1 MLVKIH
7 FLSNLI
13 NYIINYKINCIK
25 IHITNE
31 KTFNKTDS
39 NHTSQQPVGPS
50 TKVENYAVN
59 SKLHMKTKQKTIHMP
74 KRIILT
80 FTFFFLIFCRFS
92 K

>member
-13 NYIINYKINCIK
+13 NYIINYKINYIK
-25 IHITNE
+25 IHIKNA
-31 KTFNKTDS
+31 KTFHKTDS

-59 SKLHMKTKQKTIHMP
+59 SKLHMKIKQKTIHMP
-74 KRIILT
+74 KRIILNLH
-80 FTFFFLIFCRFS
+80 FFS
-92 K
+92 